1 MHRAVLLS
9 GALLLASPDAHATT
23 VKLMSLLEKTETS
36 PLVVHGIIERVEA
49 RWAVFGARVE
59 TIVTLSVVESIK
71 GHVPAGERVTFRQGG
86 GTIDGFTQTAP
97 GLSVFEEG
105 EEVIMFLEPYLE
117 TYVPIGIGIGEYEVK
132 TEPSGKYVFHDP
144 KVAAVRFSSDQ
155 PMRIEPH
162 QPMTPEPLDRFLE
175 RIRGYAR
182 GDR

>member
-1 MHRAVLLS
+1 MHRAALFAGVLLV
-9 GALLLASPDAHATT
+9 APEAQATT
-23 VKLMSLLEKTETS
+23 VKLMSLVEKTEAS
-36 PLVVHGIIERVEA
+36 PVVVHGVIERVEA

-59 TIVTLSVVESIK
+59 TVVTLSVLESIK
-71 GHVPAGERVTFRQGG
+71 GDIAIGERLTFRQGG
-86 GTIDGFTQTAP
+86 GTVDGFSQTAP

-117 TYVPIGIGIGEYEVK
+117 TFVPIGIGIGEYEVHRVGA
-132 TEPSGKYVFHDP
+132 EKYVFHDP

-162 QPMTPEPLDRFLE
+162 PKMEPELLSSFLK
-175 RIRGYAR
+175 RVRSYAR